1 MFKRLRKL
9 LGLKTKAKS
18 DALKSQAPVLPQVQP
33 LPFTLDLAEMQAVAL
48 SKLNRQDKK
57 LSVNIGIEISF
68 KTLILTLTS
77 ADEAAELVTFTFPAL
92 FTDAQKNCLNV
103 GGGILPVLI
112 PLAYFGG
119 SSQSPVRKMTVLST
133 LISTST
139 LAV

>member
-1 MFKRLRKL
+1 M
-9 LGLKTKAKS
+9 LGLKDVKKLFKKPKPLQTSQGQNIPPAK
-18 DALKSQAPVLPQVQP
+18 PTP

-68 KTLILTLTS
+68 ETLILTLTS

>member
-77 ADEAAELVTFTFPAL
+77 ADEAAELVSFTFPAL
-92 FTDAQKNCLNV
+92 FTVAQKNCLNV

-119 SSQSPVRKMTVLST
+119 SSQPPVRKMTVLST
-133 LISTST
+133 
-139 LAV
+139 

>member
-92 FTDAQKNCLNV
+92 FTGAQKNCLNV

-119 SSQSPVRKMTVLST
+119 SSQPPVRKMTVLST
-133 LISTST
+133 
-139 LAV
+139 

>member
-68 KTLILTLTS
+68 ETLILTLTS

-119 SSQSPVRKMTVLST
+119 SSQPPVRKMTVLST
-133 LISTST
+133 
-139 LAV
+139 

>member
-119 SSQSPVRKMTVLST
+119 SSQPPVRKMTVLST
-133 LISTST
+133 
-139 LAV
+139 